1 MNITPEIKARL
12 EAAGHQAA
20 LLYVEELAT
29 QKAPVG
35 HIELLEMHRRLFAQS
50 WSEIAG
56 RFRTENIEITGT
68 SYLPPHWQHVPG
80 LTYQA
85 LAALNDQ
92 IIQTQRTDLL
102 RIAALAAQ
110 AHYDI
115 VAIHPF
121 RDGNGRI
128 ARCIMNYV
136 FRYFNLP
143 YVIIPV
149 EARDRYLNALE
160 AANQGNLQLLA
171 DLIIERYEHSLD
183 QLLNQPFSSTSR

>member
-1 MNITPEIKARL
+1 MKITPEIKARL

-20 LLYVEELAT
+20 LLYVEELVAR
-29 QKAPVG
+29 QAPVS
-35 HIELLEMHRRLFAQS
+35 HIEILEMHRRLFAQS
-50 WSEIAG
+50 WPEIAG

-68 SYLPPHWQHVPG
+68 SYLPPHWEHVPG
-80 LTYQA
+80 LTYQT

-92 IIQTQRTDLL
+92 IKQTQRTDLF
-102 RIAALAAQ
+102 RIVELAAQ

-128 ARCIMNYV
+128 ARCILNYV
-136 FRYFNLP
+136 FRYFGLP

-149 EARDRYLNALE
+149 EARDRYLNVLE
-160 AANQGNLQLLA
+160 AANQGNLQLLV
-171 DLIIERYEHSLD
+171 DLIIERYERSLD
-183 QLLNQPFSSTSR
+183 QLLTQASSSTSQ

>member
-1 MNITPEIKARL
+1 MNITPETKARL

-20 LLYVEELAT
+20 LLYVEELAA
-29 QKAPVG
+29 QKASVG
-35 HIELLEMHRRLFAQS
+35 HIELLEMHRRLFIQS
-50 WSEIAG
+50 WPEIAG
-56 RFRTENIEITGT
+56 RFRIENIEITGT

-80 LTYQA
+80 LIYQT
-85 LAALNDQ
+85 LTALNDQ
-92 IIQTQRTDLL
+92 IKQTQRTDLL
-102 RIAALAAQ
+102 RIVALATQ

-128 ARCIMNYV
+128 ARCMLNYV
-136 FRYFNLP
+136 FRYFDLP

-149 EARDRYLNALE
+149 EARERYLSALE

-171 DLIIERYEHSLD
+171 DLIIERYESSLD
-183 QLLNQPFSSTSR
+183 QLLTQELSLKSR